1 MRCQY
6 RACWSQGDRQPHYA
20 PRSWPHTVFLTLPV
34 RLAMRRRPNG
44 FWQPYAYVCWLLRM
58 GPVSQFIFQGF
69 EAAVDL
75 HEDDMINLH

>member
-1 MRCQY
+1 
-6 RACWSQGDRQPHYA
+6 
-20 PRSWPHTVFLTLPV
+20 
-34 RLAMRRRPNG
+34 MRRRPNG
-44 FWQPYAYVCWLLRM
+44 FWQPYAYVWLLVVM